1 MKFIFSS
8 QDLGIQSTST
18 LHCVRG
24 NFAANV
30 EMQRSTRP
38 IKVGLGNVQPTA
50 SAGMYG
56 LLEAMKFVF
65 IFGVYILES
74 QETHFYVFCKKPCG
88 AMAPGKLRVR
98 CYNCKNSSF
107 VLDRVCVSICFGYL
121 YLSYVLL

>member
-1 MKFIFSS
+1 MKFIFAS

-18 LHCVRG
+18 FHCVRG

-56 LLEAMKFVF
+56 LLETMRFVF
-65 IFGVYILES
+65 TFGVYI
-74 QETHFYVFCKKPCG
+74 Y
-88 AMAPGKLRVR
+88 
-98 CYNCKNSSF
+98 
-107 VLDRVCVSICFGYL
+107 
-121 YLSYVLL
+121 